1 MKVKRVIVGVIVASS
16 LLLVGLNAAQAY
28 NPRSSPG
35 AFIH

>member
-1 MKVKRVIVGVIVASS
+1 MKIKRVIAGFIVASS